1 MFFQTVG
8 NMVLFKTSVSFCSS
22 FFVAMVLRFERKF
35 IPTIGM
41 AKWHILSNAHVKFKP
56 LTMIKCL

>member
-1 MFFQTVG
+1 MKKNQ
-8 NMVLFKTSVSFCSS
+8 MLKKLFIV
-22 FFVAMVLRFERKF
+22 FFVAMVLHFEGKF
-35 IPTIGM
+35 ISTIGM